1 MINSFANRYVLG
13 DFCVCREDWL
23 TYSGETDN
31 PCLVA
36 TPIIMGGLNLKI
48 AKILWGQKF
57 LLDLWGNKP
66 VWGELKLY
74 VGSNISYHNFI
85 ISFP

>member
-1 MINSFANRYVLG
+1 MVG
-13 DFCVCREDWL
+13 PPV
-23 TYSGETDN
+23 
-31 PCLVA
+31 
-36 TPIIMGGLNLKI
+36 IMGGLNLKI

-74 VGSNISYHNFI
+74 VGSYISYYNFI